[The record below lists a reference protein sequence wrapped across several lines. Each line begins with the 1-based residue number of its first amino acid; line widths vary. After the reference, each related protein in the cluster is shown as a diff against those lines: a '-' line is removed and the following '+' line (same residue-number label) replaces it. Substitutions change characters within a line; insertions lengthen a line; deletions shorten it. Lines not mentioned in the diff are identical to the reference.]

1 MQLPLFVEKYINTS
15 LDIIYKSINI
25 SGGKNMKNNKILKGA
40 GVLLIVA
47 ALIFSSVAIANT
59 KTNQPNLNTTH
70 DGSGQGA
77 RGDIVWDNGMDYE
90 GLLAAQEPSS
100 PANLDAYPAD
110 DFIFDEDTE
119 VCDVHWIGGYWNG
132 DPQEWDWC
140 ILFYYDRGDGAAPG
154 NPYIGKFCYTWG
166 EINKEELEPGYWE
179 MWVDLPENYLFPADE
194 KFWISIWAVGDHMPQ
209 SGWGYHQDPIK
220 LHQAVLKSIWFGVP
234 DWTDTSELLGYA
246 VDMCFQLT
254 TKQTAVPDLDCDG
267 ALNWV
272 DVKPGDT
279 VTGDFV
285 VMNIGDPGSLLNWEI
300 TDWPAWGNWT
310 FTPLSGTGLK
320 PGDGPFT
327 VQVEV
332 VAPEEQN
339 QEFNGTVKIVN
350 KDDTTDT
357 CTISV
362 SLATP
367 ISHQVN
373 NFPLLQRILE
383 LFPNAFPILRNLLG
397 M

>member
-1 MQLPLFVEKYINTS
+1 
-15 LDIIYKSINI
+15 
-25 SGGKNMKNNKILKGA
+25 MKNNKILKGA

-179 MWVDLPENYLFPADE
+179 MWVRA
-194 KFWISIWAVGDHMPQ
+194 
-209 SGWGYHQDPIK
+209 
-220 LHQAVLKSIWFGVP
+220 
-234 DWTDTSELLGYA
+234 LLTG
-246 VDMCFQLT
+246 
-254 TKQTAVPDLDCDG
+254 QT
-267 ALNWV
+267 N
-272 DVKPGDT
+272 K
-279 VTGDFV
+279 
-285 VMNIGDPGSLLNWEI
+285 I
-300 TDWPAWGNWT
+300 TMYVFIRT
-310 FTPLSGTGLK
+310 Y
-320 PGDGPFT
+320 
-327 VQVEV
+327 
-332 VAPEEQN
+332 
-339 QEFNGTVKIVN
+339 
-350 KDDTTDT
+350 
-357 CTISV
+357 
-362 SLATP
+362 
-367 ISHQVN
+367 
-373 NFPLLQRILE
+373 
-383 LFPNAFPILRNLLG
+383 
-397 M
+397 